1 MSPRLSPEKYMKNG
15 LRDKPMHI
23 AAISYYY
30 HPIVN
35 GVIATIDDW
44 KHVAQTHGAT
54 YTVVTAHLTGEKPE
68 PDVVRFPS
76 LSILRRVGVTVPWF
90 PEQMVERE
98 LRERRID
105 VIHVHHPF
113 FLGSLALRMGKRLGV
128 PVVFTYHTRYS
139 EYAKSYLPF
148 IPGTIIDR
156 VVERSVTSFV
166 NQCQAVTVA
175 LPTLKQELRI
185 QGVKTPI
192 FVVPIG
198 IDTARFAQGNGQK
211 IRKTLHISKDDP
223 VILYVGRI
231 AQEKNIFVLFDAV
244 RAVLARYPRAHM
256 CWVGTGPEAGVLAHR
271 IQAENL
277 IRRMH
282 MVTPGSYQDMPDFYG
297 AGDIFVSASIT
308 ETFGRVFVEAMAAGL
323 PPVAARTPTIGDV
336 IENDHSGLIVP
347 NNPEDFA
354 HALTRL
360 LADRALAKQLGSE
373 AALRA
378 KTQFDVS
385 VSWQAL
391 AGVYSAVRAPRTG

>member
-1 MSPRLSPEKYMKNG
+1 
-15 LRDKPMHI
+15 MHI
-23 AAISYYY
+23 AAISYFY

-35 GVIATIDDW
+35 GVVATIDDW
-44 KHVAQTHGAT
+44 KQEAQKQGAT
-54 YTVVTAHLTGEKPE
+54 YVVIAPHLVGEKPE

-76 LSILRRVGVTVPWF
+76 LSILRRVGITVPWF

-98 LRERRID
+98 LRKRTID

-113 FLGSLALRMGKRLGV
+113 FLGSLAIRMGKRLGV

-148 IPGTIIDR
+148 IPGTIVDR

-166 NQCQAVTVA
+166 NQCQVVTVA
-175 LPTLKQELRI
+175 LPTLKKELLA

-192 FVVPIG
+192 SVVPIG
-198 IDTARFAQGNGQK
+198 VDTTRFARGNGGK
-211 IRKTLHISKDDP
+211 IRTTLRIPKDDP

-244 RAVLARYPRAHM
+244 RTVLARYPRAHM
-256 CWVGTGPEAGVLAHR
+256 CWVGVGPEAGVLAQR
-271 IQAENL
+271 IASEHL
-277 IRRMH
+277 TERMH
-282 MVTPGSYQDMPDFYG
+282 LMTPGSYRDIPDYYG
-297 AGDIFVSASIT
+297 AGDIFISASVT

-323 PPVAARTPTIGDV
+323 PVVAARTPTIGDV
-336 IENDHSGLIVP
+336 IENNRTGIIVP
-347 NNPEDFA
+347 DNSPEDFA
-354 HALTRL
+354 NALTRL
-360 LADRALAKQLGSE
+360 LADRALAKRLGSE

-391 AGVYSAVRAPRTG
+391 ARVYESVRRSPTDTI